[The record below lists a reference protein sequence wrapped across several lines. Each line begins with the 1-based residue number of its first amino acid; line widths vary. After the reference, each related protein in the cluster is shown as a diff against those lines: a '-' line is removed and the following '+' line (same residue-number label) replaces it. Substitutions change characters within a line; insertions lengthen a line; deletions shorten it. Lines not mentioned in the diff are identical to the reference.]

1 MAELL
6 DEMRIG
12 EKEKNCQQ
20 LHSHLDGSQ
29 EQQQI
34 ESLAAGGFSSEST
47 ILHHVGSQGSLGQG
61 AGGSQAEWPSC
72 SSRDGFKGG
81 EQHRDGGEQQ
91 QQALAR
97 SKIRS
102 KSLKCNKVNSSSLT
116 TNLQH

>member
-34 ESLAAGGFSSEST
+34 ESLAAGGFSVEST

-81 EQHRDGGEQQ
+81 EQQQQ

-102 KSLKCNKVNSSSLT
+102 KSLKCNKVNSSSLYY
-116 TNLQH
+116 